1 MPRQVLQSLLSLL
14 LLLAGPSACQAV
26 VQFARVNGTI
36 TLSPAPSGSAN
47 VLLGNATA
55 VSDFAWETRDMF
67 EDGIEAR
74 VNRNVN
80 RLFTSLPR
88 ILSLTVTGARNPTSS
103 SLAVSF
109 TSTLRITSA
118 SRLTN
123 RDYASNIRF
132 TPYFTVPMLTR
143 DFVDD
148 LSEDVLPRIFD
159 DRMRYSANIGNA
171 RVISDPRRHL
181 AADATT
187 DGADEMDGDY
197 FSDGVVVL
205 EDEELEEEQEE
216 PRKMNIRGGV

>member
-109 TSTLRITSA
+109 TSTLCITSA

-148 LSEDVLPRIFD
+148 LSDYVLPRIFD

-171 RVISDPRRHL
+171 NPCRRHL

-187 DGADEMDGDY
+187 DEMDGDY
-197 FSDGVVVL
+197 LSGGVDTL